1 MTRIERP
8 TLRIKFELETP
19 DQEFYSRKFCVS
31 RTMKA
36 KWSNDHDKVTNE
48 VLQEIKNYRGS
59 FVGDIIQSLNSISCE
74 DKLLNPTDLERS
86 TDIARWISSMIE
98 SMILTA
104 LEDELHKNFIDEK
117 RIQEADGSYKTLNK
131 VTKQEIKRAD
141 VEKIMLLLGPSIKH
155 MLSLISKSVDENV

>member
-1 MTRIERP
+1 
-8 TLRIKFELETP
+8 
-19 DQEFYSRKFCVS
+19 
-31 RTMKA
+31 
-36 KWSNDHDKVTNE
+36 
-48 VLQEIKNYRGS
+48 
-59 FVGDIIQSLNSISCE
+59 
-74 DKLLNPTDLERS
+74 
-86 TDIARWISSMIE
+86 MIE